1 MSQNG
6 WIDFR
11 ALRRELS
18 FAKVLEHYGVK
29 LKVRGAQAQGFCPLP
44 SHRGRKR
51 SPSFSVQ
58 LERDVFQCFG
68 CGAKGNVLDF
78 ATRMEGLD
86 PFKGTDI
93 RRTALKLREVFG
105 LSGNGPQRADPSR
118 AAPDRSITKHVIV
131 VNPQQLPI
139 VVNEPLDFEL
149 KSLDTGHA
157 YLTARGFTAETIATF
172 GLGYCNRGLF
182 KGRVVI
188 PIHDA
193 TGRLVAYAGR
203 VVDDRSISEANPKYK
218 LPAPRERDGKRF
230 EFHKS
235 EIVYNLH
242 RLPAKVPEITVV
254 EGFPATWWLWQ
265 HGYTSTVAVMGS
277 DCSEAQ
283 AKLILD
289 RLEFDG
295 AVRFLTDGDD
305 GGDRLA
311 RALFEQVGPYRSV
324 RWAKLREGEQ
334 PTSLNADELAAV
346 ILM

>member
-1 MSQNG
+1 MNAG

-11 ALRRELS
+11 ALRKELS
-18 FAKVLEHYGVK
+18 FAKVLEHYDVR

-44 SHRGRKR
+44 THQGQRR

-86 PFKGTDI
+86 PFKGGDI

-105 LSGNGPQRADPSR
+105 VSGGESPPAKPSI
-118 AAPDRSITKHVIV
+118 APPDRAMAKEV
-131 VNPQQLPI
+131 VVANAKNLPV

-149 KSLDTGHA
+149 KSLDSAHP
-157 YLTARGFTAETIATF
+157 YLTGRGFTAETIATF

-188 PIHDA
+188 PIHDRA
-193 TGRLVAYAGR
+193 GKLVAYAGR
-203 VVDDRSISEANPKYK
+203 VVDDRSVSESNPKYK

-235 EIVYNLH
+235 EVVYNLH
-242 RLPAKVPEITVV
+242 RLRPKAPEITIV
-254 EGFPATWWLWQ
+254 EGFTATWWLWQ
-265 HGYTSTVAVMGS
+265 HGYTHTVAVMGS

-283 AKLILD
+283 AKLILE
-289 RLEFDG
+289 RVESDG
-295 AVRFLTDGDD
+295 AIRFLTDGDD
-305 GGDRLA
+305 AGERLA
-311 RALFEQVGPYRSV
+311 RSLFARLGPYRSV
-324 RWAKLREGEQ
+324 RWAKLRDGEQ
-334 PTSLNADELAAV
+334 PTSLNGDELAAV
-346 ILM
+346 MLM